1 MQGLSSPSRDQASPS
16 PLEAWSVNHWTAR
29 QVPWCLWFLKL
40 PRRAHPLASVEDQ
53 CLELEAQEGS
63 FLFEVGLGCVCLVEA
78 APPFQF
84 MRPWATP
91 MLQPSFA
98 NGLFASR
105 AKMVTVPELWATPP
119 EVKEKIHL
127 LYQKSEFVEKRVK
140 HFLGRWACRM
150 GGAPSPA
157 FKTHVAWTPWC
168 PFSIF
173 LVLSDSAFRPH
184 LQTITQIS
192 KCCLPPAPTPPL
204 GDHFPTLCDPEAR
217 ICLSIFLSPVAEM
230 SRMLAVK
237 VLRVLFFSFPKYCS
251 N

>member
-1 MQGLSSPSRDQASPS
+1 M
-16 PLEAWSVNHWTAR
+16 
-29 QVPWCLWFLKL
+29 
-40 PRRAHPLASVEDQ
+40 ASVEDQ

-63 FLFEVGLGCVCLVEA
+63 FLCEVGLGWVCLVEA

-91 MLQPSFA
+91 TLHPFFV
-98 NGLFASR
+98 NGLFVSR

-140 HFLGRWACRM
+140 HFLGRWACRTV

-157 FKTHVAWTPWC
+157 LKSRVAQTPWY

-173 LVLSDSAFRPH
+173 LVLPDSAFSLSQICPH
-184 LQTITQIS
+184 LGNLTRTPFLLLEILRSEVETFNGEYGGGVCAGQGSLVLLIS
-192 KCCLPPAPTPPL
+192 RYYLEEK
-204 GDHFPTLCDPEAR
+204 
-217 ICLSIFLSPVAEM
+217 
-230 SRMLAVK
+230 K
-237 VLRVLFFSFPKYCS
+237 KYL
-251 N
+251 

>member
-1 MQGLSSPSRDQASPS
+1 MQGLSSPTRDQASPS
-16 PLEAWSVNHWTAR
+16 PLEARSVNHWIAR
-29 QVPWCLWFLKL
+29 KVPWCLWFLKL
-40 PRRAHPLASVEDQ
+40 PWRAHPLASVEDQ

-63 FLFEVGLGCVCLVEA
+63 FLFEVGLGWVCLVEA

-140 HFLGRWACRM
+140 HFLGRWACRRM

-157 FKTHVAWTPWC
+157 FKSHVARTPWR

-173 LVLSDSAFRPH
+173 LVLSDSAFSLSQICPH
-184 LQTITQIS
+184 LGNLTQTPS
-192 KCCLPPAPTPPL
+192 LL
-204 GDHFPTLCDPEAR
+204 LETLRSEVETFNGEYGGGSLCWPGVP
-217 ICLSIFLSPVAEM
+217 C
-230 SRMLAVK
+230 AVD
-237 VLRVLFFSFPKYCS
+237 F
-251 N
+251 